1 MRITSKPLSLP
12 GAISITRSS
21 DDTIRISIEDKV
33 SGTRVLEAK
42 MALGAFA
49 EAITG
54 LGNQPI
60 GMELYAHAP
69 WGKRR
74 QTKQHPVKVA
84 NDLPNYARQPEQFRA
99 AAALAL
105 EPHQRDGWIGSDS
118 DIGNMHRGLRW
129 EAGLLYGMDDRDRR
143 SPVAGGEVFAR
154 PEEGERYYMV
164 SFVRWVD
171 QPEAQ
176 GEPEA
181 GGEQ

>member
-1 MRITSKPLSLP
+1 MRITTKPLNLP

-21 DDTIRISIEDKV
+21 SGTIRISIEDKV
-33 SGTRVLEAK
+33 SGTRVLEAQ
-42 MALGAFA
+42 MGLGAFA

-54 LGNQPI
+54 LGNQPLE
-60 GMELYAHAP
+60 MELYAHAP

-74 QTKQHPVKVA
+74 EMKQHPVKVA
-84 NDLPNYARQPEQFRA
+84 DVLPNYARQPEQFKA

-105 EPHQRDGWIGSDS
+105 EPHQRDGWIGSHS

-129 EAGLLYGMDDRDRR
+129 EAGLLYGVADRDRR
-143 SPVAGGEVFAR
+143 NPVAGGEVFAM
-154 PEEGERYYMV
+154 PEEGERYFMV

-171 QPEAQ
+171 QADAQ

-181 GGEQ
+181 GGGQ